1 VSRSRFAALG
11 ALVAL
16 TTIALPARAD
26 EASGVA
32 AGQAVEVRL
41 GVSAVAA
48 TRMAPG
54 RLRALLELELG
65 DAAVLAPGTQ
75 GPLGDHV
82 AYVWIDLTQTAIV
95 IEVRVGG
102 RPVTRRELGW
112 SKSWDA
118 AMRLVVLS
126 AADLV
131 RSQAKPPP
139 APKKPPPP
147 KRTSPQ
153 EFEVAARDADALEV
167 SALLGASLMPIS
179 STWLAGPAFELALRR
194 KRASL
199 GVWARL
205 GAGDGT
211 FGLARSLEAGLGA
224 GYRIWASP
232 DVRFDLA
239 ARAGFVSLYLPD
251 AIKSGTLGT
260 HDLQLARAGGHLA
273 MEIRID
279 GAPRAGP
286 LQAARWFGIRISPS
300 ALLGD
305 VDVLRGTQTGPVGG
319 FGIGFELSITN
330 ETLSKTSP

>member
-1 VSRSRFAALG
+1 VSPRRLAALG
-11 ALVAL
+11 AVVAL
-16 TTIALPARAD
+16 TIGAPARAE
-26 EASGVA
+26 EANGA
-32 AGQAVEVRL
+32 ASSPQIVEVRL
-41 GVSAVAA
+41 GVSAMAA

-82 AYVWIDLTQTAIV
+82 AYVWIDLTSTAIV

-102 RPVTRRELGW
+102 RPVARRELGW

-131 RSQAKPPP
+131 RSQARPPTP
-139 APKKPPPP
+139 PKKPPPP

-167 SALLGASLMPIS
+167 TALVGASLMPVS

-199 GVWARL
+199 GVWGRL
-205 GAGDGT
+205 GAGDGA

-232 DVRFDLA
+232 DVRFDLGV
-239 ARAGFVSLYLPD
+239 RAGFVSAYVPA
-251 AIKSGTLGT
+251 AIKSGTIAT

-273 MEIRID
+273 MELRLD
-279 GAPRAGP
+279 GTPRAGP
-286 LQAARWFGIRISPS
+286 LQASRWIGLRISPS

-305 VDVLRGTQTGPVGG
+305 ADVARGTLTGPFGG
-319 FGIGFELSITN
+319 FGIGFEISITN